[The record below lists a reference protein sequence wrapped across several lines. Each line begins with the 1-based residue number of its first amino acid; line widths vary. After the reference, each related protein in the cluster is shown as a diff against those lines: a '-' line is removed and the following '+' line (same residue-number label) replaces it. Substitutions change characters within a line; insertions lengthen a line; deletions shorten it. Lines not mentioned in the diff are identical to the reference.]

1 MEKANSKLGRQD
13 WVNAALNVLSEEGAE
28 AVKVDIL
35 AKSLKITRGSFYW
48 HFKNLDDLLEAII
61 HEWQTSSQDIAQT
74 VEQVGGEPSEK
85 LLHLFEIAAR
95 NDDRLE
101 KAMRVWAIHDARAA
115 TAVAQV
121 DRQRLEY
128 LQYLFLQLGFSKI
141 DAEVRAQIAYSVRLG
156 WFIIAIPVKASKR
169 MTETHL
175 VHAILTRSHDLS
187 SNSA

>member
-13 WVNAALNVLSEEGAE
+13 WVNAALNVLIEEGAE

-61 HEWQTSSQDIAQT
+61 CEWQTSSKDIAQK
-74 VEQVGGEPSEK
+74 VEKVGGDPSKK
-85 LLHLFEIAAR
+85 LLHLFKIAAR
-95 NDDRLE
+95 DDDRLE
-101 KAMRVWAIHDARAA
+101 KAMRIWAIYDARAA
-115 TAVAQV
+115 AAIAQV

-128 LQYLFLQLGFSKI
+128 LQYLFLQLGFSKT

-156 WFIIAIPVKASKR
+156 WFLVAIPVEASKR

-175 VHAILTRSHDLS
+175 VHAILTRP
-187 SNSA
+187 SNL